1 MKKVL
6 VVVDMQKDFIDG
18 ALGTQE
24 AVAIVP
30 HVVEKIE
37 EAKKNHID
45 IYVTLDTHTEDY
57 LNTQEGA
64 NLPVPHCIKHTKGWA
79 LDSNI
84 QAVMDSSMYT
94 AIEKGAFGSP
104 DLAQQVKALYEA
116 HHEEGVEVELVG
128 VCTDICVITN
138 ALLIKAAAP
147 EVKISVDA
155 SCCAGVTPASHQ
167 TALEAMKMCQ
177 IAVVNG
183 N

>member
-6 VVVDMQKDFIDG
+6 VIVDMQKDFIDG

-30 HVVEKIE
+30 RVVEKIE
-37 EAKKNHID
+37 EAQRDNVA

-57 LNTQEGA
+57 LKTQEGA
-64 NLPVPHCIKHTKGWA
+64 NLPVPHCIKNTKGWA
-79 LDSNI
+79 LDEKI
-84 QAVMDSSMYT
+84 QAIMDSSTYT

-104 DLAQQVKALYEA
+104 DLAQQMKALYEA
-116 HHEEGVEVELVG
+116 HQKEGVEVELIG

-155 SCCAGVTPASHQ
+155 SCCAGVTPGSHQ